1 MKALVVD
8 GYNAIYKIPRLKML
22 LDQSLAQARKGIT
35 ALARNYKRRCGGIG
49 KICVVFDGKDEFR
62 GGLDTTKSADEVF
75 SGTGCGDK
83 EIIRVVGDLSGEY
96 DVIVASDD
104 NFVRNNSRAQRAMV
118 ITIAEFA
125 AMGEGKKTVKKTTSI
140 KKINI
145 EDALEIDKELREHW
159 KL

>member
-8 GYNAIYKIPRLKML
+8 GYNAIYKIPRLQRL
-22 LDQSLAQARKGIT
+22 LDQSLAQARKGVT

-62 GGLDTTKSADEVF
+62 DRLDTAKSTEEVF
-75 SGTGCGDK
+75 SRTDCGDK

-104 NFVRNNSRAQRAMV
+104 NFVRNNSRAQRATV

-125 AMGEGKKTVKKTTSI
+125 AMGEGKKPAEKVTPTRKV
-140 KKINI
+140 NI
-145 EDALEIDKELREHW
+145 DDALEIDKELREHY

>member
-8 GYNAIYKIPRLKML
+8 GYNAIYKIPRLKRL

-35 ALARNYKRRCGGIG
+35 EMARNYKRRCGGIG

-62 GGLDTTKSADEVF
+62 NRLDVAKSADEVF
-75 SGTGCGDK
+75 SMTGCGDK
-83 EIIRVVGDLSGEY
+83 EIIRVVGDLSSEY

-104 NFVRNNSRAQRAMV
+104 NFVRNNSRAQRATL
-118 ITIAEFA
+118 ITVDEFA
-125 AMGEGKKTVKKTTSI
+125 AMGEKKKPVKKEAPRR
-140 KKINI
+140 KINI
-145 EDALEIDKELREHW
+145 DAASEIDKELREHY